1 MYNPA
6 TFREDRVEVMHALIR
21 AHPLALLVT
30 HGGSGLAASPIPFLV
45 YPEEGAS
52 GTLRAHIARANPH
65 WKELAGATECLVV
78 FQGAAGYVTPSWYAT
93 KAATHKVVPTWN
105 YATVHAWGTPSVVDD
120 AGWLAR
126 QLADLTRGQEQRRP
140 RPWAVA
146 DAPADFIATQMKAI
160 VGIEIPIARLEGK
173 WKMSQNRDDADRA
186 GVVAGLRAEGD
197 PHRNLAVADLVE
209 GRRRPT

>member
-1 MYNPA
+1 MYNPS
-6 TFREDRVEVMHALIR
+6 TFREDRIEVMHELIR

-45 YPEEGAS
+45 YPDEGAN
-52 GTLRAHIARANPH
+52 GTLRAHVARANPH
-65 WKELAGATECLVV
+65 WKELSAADEALVV
-78 FQGAAGYVTPSWYAT
+78 FQGEAGYVTPSWYAT

-105 YATVHAWGTPSVVDD
+105 YATVHAWGRPVVVDD

-126 QLADLTRGQEQRRP
+126 QLADLTRSQEQRRP

-186 GVVAGLRAEGD
+186 GVVAGLRAEDD
-197 PHRNLAVADLVE
+197 PHRNLEVAGLVE
-209 GRRRPT
+209 SRRRPT